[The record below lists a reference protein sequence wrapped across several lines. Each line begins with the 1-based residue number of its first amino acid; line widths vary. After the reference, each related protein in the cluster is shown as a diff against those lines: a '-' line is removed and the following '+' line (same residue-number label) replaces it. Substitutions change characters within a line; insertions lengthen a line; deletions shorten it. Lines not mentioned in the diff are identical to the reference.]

1 MTGIFPPPTYASGVT
16 IFIASGHRNR
26 YILFL
31 YMYFLDRGNSVFKM
45 FSVILRHKTGTYAV
59 PGL

>member
-1 MTGIFPPPTYASGVT
+1 MRRGLCIFM
-16 IFIASGHRNR
+16 ASGHRNR

-31 YMYFLDRGNSVFKM
+31 YMYFLDRGNSVFEM
-45 FSVILRHKTGTYAV
+45 FSVILRHKTGTSAV